1 MKWRLGAGRA
11 EQAERV
17 PFQEAAVARVRFR
30 GAVRIKS
37 FLLDLATRTIAVI
50 G

>member
-1 MKWRLGAGRA
+1 MKRRLRAGRA

-17 PFQEAAVARVRFR
+17 PFQEGAVARVRFC

-37 FLLDLATRTIAVI
+37 LLLNLATRTIAVI